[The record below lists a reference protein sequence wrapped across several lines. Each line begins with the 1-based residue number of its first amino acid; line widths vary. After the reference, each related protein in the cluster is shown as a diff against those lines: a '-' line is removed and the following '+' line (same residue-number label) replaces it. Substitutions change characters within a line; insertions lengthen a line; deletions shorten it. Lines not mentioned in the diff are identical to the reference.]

1 MRELLT
7 HDGGGR
13 AEARQHRHG
22 EGGPDGQT
30 VDEVVQGVTQS
41 YHPRHRLDAGHAF
54 AAQPVAHHGRRG
66 IVLKEWADHRR
77 VHGVWVC
84 QVWEMFFPDGT
95 ATFAKEESLNLNY
108 KGVIVVCGKPES

>member
-1 MRELLT
+1 MRQLQWVTQGKTLTQLMRELLT

-22 EGGPDGQT
+22 ERGPDGQT

-66 IVLKEWADHRR
+66 IVLKERADHRG
-77 VHGVWVC
+77 VHSVWVY
-84 QVWEMFFPDGT
+84 QLWEM
-95 ATFAKEESLNLNY
+95 LL
-108 KGVIVVCGKPES
+108 